1 MIQAIEVLR
10 NLAGVLFW
18 GLADVTLGII
28 WLTIILSL
36 LTGIIKSITKRKKQ

>member
-1 MIQAIEVLR
+1 MIQAIELLR

-18 GLADVTLGII
+18 GLTDMALGVI

-36 LTGIIKSITKRKKQ
+36 LAGIIKSVTKRTKQ